1 MKMNATNYYVLYYD
15 PDNIDLD
22 IVDDIYKRIKES
34 LPDNTALAML
44 PNATWLKAYSKD
56 GYKDA
61 LMYCRDL
68 IDKELERID
77 D

>member
-1 MKMNATNYYVLYYD
+1 MNDNDYYILYYD

-22 IVDDIYKRIKES
+22 IVADIYKKIKES

-44 PNATWLKAYSKD
+44 PNATWLKAYGKD

-68 IDKELERID
+68 IDKEVERID